1 MIKKIIILCSVFF
14 LSLTPVMAEKSPEAE
29 AFVMGVS
36 NRVIEI
42 LNLSTAQK
50 KEDAF
55 RALLNEKANLNRI
68 SAFTLGKYRRQIS
81 STQLQEFQS
90 LFETMIT
97 KVYANR
103 LGSYEDQQIVVLGSE
118 KKKKDYLVETELR
131 FSDGRDPIAIVW
143 RLRQEEDGR
152 ITLFDLRVL
161 GIWMALEQRET
172 FLSILK
178 NNNEEFNVL
187 LDNLR
192 QQIAAGST
200 VTSVYTVCI

>member
-1 MIKKIIILCSVFF
+1 MIRKIIILCSVFF
-14 LSLTPVMAEKSPEAE
+14 LSLSPVMAEKSPEAE
-29 AFVMGVS
+29 AFVMDVS
-36 NRVIEI
+36 NRVIDI
-42 LNLSTAQK
+42 LSYTSTTE

-55 RALLNEKANLNRI
+55 RTLLNEKANLKRI
-68 SAFTLGKYRRQIS
+68 ASFTLGKYRRQLS
-81 STQLQEFQS
+81 PAELQEFQS
-90 LFETMIT
+90 LFESMIT

-103 LGSYEDQQIVVLGSE
+103 LGTYEDQQIIVLGSE

-131 FSDGRDPIAIVW
+131 FKDGSDPIAIVW
-143 RLRQEEDGR
+143 RLRQEKDGR

-178 NNNEEFNVL
+178 NNNEDFDVL

-192 QQIAAGST
+192 QQIATGST
-200 VTSVYTVCI
+200 KTSD

>member
-1 MIKKIIILCSVFF
+1 MIRKIIILCSAFF
-14 LSLTPVMAEKSPEAE
+14 LSLSPVMAEKSPEAE
-29 AFVMGVS
+29 AFVVDVS
-36 NRVIEI
+36 NRVIDI
-42 LNLSTAQK
+42 LSYSSSTE

-55 RALLNEKANLNRI
+55 RKLLNEKANLKRI
-68 SAFTLGKYRRQIS
+68 AAFTLGKYRRQLS
-81 STQLQEFQS
+81 PAELQEFQS
-90 LFETMIT
+90 LFESMIT

-103 LGSYEDQQIVVLGSE
+103 LGTYEDQQIIVLGSE

-131 FSDGRDPIAIVW
+131 FKDGSDPIAIVW
-143 RLRQEEDGR
+143 RLRQEKDGR

-178 NNNEEFNVL
+178 NNNEDFDVL

-192 QQIAAGST
+192 QQIATGST
-200 VTSVYTVCI
+200 KTSD

>member
-1 MIKKIIILCSVFF
+1 MFNRIIILCSVFF
-14 LSLTPVMAEKSPEAE
+14 LSLTPVVAEKSPEAE
-29 AFVMGVS
+29 AFVMDVS
-36 NRVIEI
+36 NQVIEI
-42 LNLSTAQK
+42 LNLTTAK
-50 KEDAF
+50 EKEDEF
-55 RALLNEKANLNRI
+55 RVLLNNKANLKRI
-68 SAFTLGKYRRQIS
+68 AAFTLGKYRHQLS
-81 STQLQEFQS
+81 PTELQEFQS

-103 LGSYEDQQIVVLGSE
+103 LGSYEDQKIVVLGSE

-131 FSDGRDPIAIVW
+131 FNDGSDPIAIVW
-143 RLRQEEDGR
+143 RLRQEKDGR

-178 NNNEEFNVL
+178 NNNEDFNVL

-192 QQIAAGST
+192 QQISAGST
-200 VTSVYTVCI
+200 VTSD

>member
-1 MIKKIIILCSVFF
+1 MFNRIIILCSVFF
-14 LSLTPVMAEKSPEAE
+14 LSLTPVVAEKSPEAE
-29 AFVMGVS
+29 AFVMDVS
-36 NRVIEI
+36 NQVIEI
-42 LNLSTAQK
+42 LNLTSAQE
-50 KEDAF
+50 KEDEF
-55 RALLNEKANLNRI
+55 RVLLNNKANLKRI
-68 SAFTLGKYRRQIS
+68 AAFTLGKYRRQLS
-81 STQLQEFQS
+81 PTELQEFQS

-103 LGSYEDQQIVVLGSE
+103 LGSYEDQKIVVLGSE

-131 FSDGRDPIAIVW
+131 FNDGSDPIAIVW
-143 RLRQEEDGR
+143 RLRQEKDGR

-178 NNNEEFNVL
+178 NNNEDFNVL

-192 QQIAAGST
+192 QQISAGST
-200 VTSVYTVCI
+200 VTSD

>member
-1 MIKKIIILCSVFF
+1 MIRKIIILCSAFF
-14 LSLTPVMAEKSPEAE
+14 LSLSPVMAEKSPEAE
-29 AFVMGVS
+29 AFVVDVS
-36 NRVIEI
+36 NRVIDI
-42 LNLSTAQK
+42 LSYSSTTE

-55 RALLNEKANLNRI
+55 RKLLNEKANLKRI
-68 SAFTLGKYRRQIS
+68 AAFTLGKYRRQLS
-81 STQLQEFQS
+81 PAELKEFQS
-90 LFETMIT
+90 LFESMIT

-103 LGSYEDQQIVVLGSE
+103 LGTYDDQQIIVLGSE

-131 FSDGRDPIAIVW
+131 FKDGSDPIAIVW
-143 RLRQEEDGR
+143 RLRQEKDGR

-178 NNNEEFNVL
+178 NNNEDFDVL

-192 QQIAAGST
+192 QQIATGST
-200 VTSVYTVCI
+200 KTSD

>member
-1 MIKKIIILCSVFF
+1 MFNRIIILCSVFF
-14 LSLTPVMAEKSPEAE
+14 LSLTPVVAEKSPEAE
-29 AFVMGVS
+29 AFVMDVS
-36 NRVIEI
+36 NQVIEI
-42 LNLSTAQK
+42 LNLTTAQE
-50 KEDAF
+50 KEDEF
-55 RALLNEKANLNRI
+55 RVLLNNKANLKRI
-68 SAFTLGKYRRQIS
+68 AAFTLGKYRRQLS
-81 STQLQEFQS
+81 LTELQEFQS

-103 LGSYEDQQIVVLGSE
+103 LGSYEDQKIVVLGSE

-131 FSDGRDPIAIVW
+131 FNDGSNPIAIVW
-143 RLRQEEDGR
+143 RLRQEKDGR

-178 NNNEEFNVL
+178 NNNEDFNVL

-192 QQIAAGST
+192 QQISAGST
-200 VTSVYTVCI
+200 VTSD

>member
-1 MIKKIIILCSVFF
+1 MFNRIIILCSVFF
-14 LSLTPVMAEKSPEAE
+14 LSLTPVVAEKSPEAE
-29 AFVMGVS
+29 AFVMDVS
-36 NRVIEI
+36 NQVIEI
-42 LNLSTAQK
+42 LNLTTAQE
-50 KEDAF
+50 KEDEF
-55 RALLNEKANLNRI
+55 RALLNNKANLKRI
-68 SAFTLGKYRRQIS
+68 AAFTLGKYRRQLS
-81 STQLQEFQS
+81 PTELQEFQS

-103 LGSYEDQQIVVLGSE
+103 LGSYEDQKIVVLGSE

-131 FSDGRDPIAIVW
+131 FNDGSDPIAIVW
-143 RLRQEEDGR
+143 RLRQEKDGR

-178 NNNEEFNVL
+178 NNNEDFNVL

-192 QQIAAGST
+192 QQISAGST
-200 VTSVYTVCI
+200 VTSD

>member
-1 MIKKIIILCSVFF
+1 MIKKIVILCSIFF
-14 LSLTPVMAEKSPEAE
+14 LSLSPVMAEKSPEAE
-29 AFVMGVS
+29 AFVMDVS
-36 NRVIEI
+36 NRVIDI
-42 LNLSTAQK
+42 LSYTSTTE

-55 RALLNEKANLNRI
+55 RTLLNEKANLKRI
-68 SAFTLGKYRRQIS
+68 AAFTLGKYRRQLS
-81 STQLQEFQS
+81 PAELQEFQS
-90 LFETMIT
+90 LFESMIT

-103 LGSYEDQQIVVLGSE
+103 LGTYEDQQIIVLGSE

-131 FSDGRDPIAIVW
+131 FKDGSDPIAIVW
-143 RLRQEEDGR
+143 RLRQEKDGR

-178 NNNEEFNVL
+178 NNNEDFDVL

-192 QQIAAGST
+192 QQIATGT
-200 VTSVYTVCI
+200 TKTSD

>member
-1 MIKKIIILCSVFF
+1 MIRKIIILCSVFF
-14 LSLTPVMAEKSPEAE
+14 LSLSPVMAEKSPEAE
-29 AFVMGVS
+29 AFVMDVS
-36 NRVIEI
+36 NRVIDI
-42 LNLSTAQK
+42 LSYTSTTE

-55 RALLNEKANLNRI
+55 RTLLNEKANLKRI
-68 SAFTLGKYRRQIS
+68 AAFTLGKYRRQLS
-81 STQLQEFQS
+81 PAELQEFQS
-90 LFETMIT
+90 LFESMIT

-103 LGSYEDQQIVVLGSE
+103 LGTYEDQKIIVLGSE

-131 FSDGRDPIAIVW
+131 FKDGSDPIAIVW
-143 RLRQEEDGR
+143 RLRQEKDGR

-178 NNNEEFNVL
+178 NNNEDFDVL

-192 QQIAAGST
+192 QQIATGST
-200 VTSVYTVCI
+200 KTSD

>member
-1 MIKKIIILCSVFF
+1 MIKKIIILCSLFF
-14 LSLTPVMAEKSPEAE
+14 LSLSPVMAEKSPEAE
-29 AFVMGVS
+29 AFVMDVS
-36 NRVIEI
+36 NRVIDI
-42 LNLSTAQK
+42 LSYTSTTE

-55 RALLNEKANLNRI
+55 RKLLNEKANLKRI
-68 SAFTLGKYRRQIS
+68 AAFTLGKYRRQLS
-81 STQLQEFQS
+81 PAELQEFQS
-90 LFETMIT
+90 LFESMIT

-103 LGSYEDQQIVVLGSE
+103 LGTYEDQQIIVLGSE

-131 FSDGRDPIAIVW
+131 FKDGSDPIAIVW
-143 RLRQEEDGR
+143 RLRQEKDGR

-178 NNNEEFNVL
+178 NNNEDFNVL

-192 QQIAAGST
+192 QQIATGLT
-200 VTSVYTVCI
+200 KTSD

>member
-1 MIKKIIILCSVFF
+1 MIRKIIILCSVFF
-14 LSLTPVMAEKSPEAE
+14 LSLSPVMAEKSPKAE
-29 AFVMGVS
+29 AFVMDVS
-36 NRVIEI
+36 NRVIDI
-42 LNLSTAQK
+42 LSYTSTTE

-55 RALLNEKANLNRI
+55 RTLLNEKANLKRI
-68 SAFTLGKYRRQIS
+68 AAFTLGKYRRQLS
-81 STQLQEFQS
+81 PAELQEFQS
-90 LFETMIT
+90 LFESMIT

-103 LGSYEDQQIVVLGSE
+103 LGTYEDQQIIVLGSE

-131 FSDGRDPIAIVW
+131 FKDGSDPIAIVW
-143 RLRQEEDGR
+143 RLRQEKDGR

-178 NNNEEFNVL
+178 NNNEDFDIL

-192 QQIAAGST
+192 QQIATGST
-200 VTSVYTVCI
+200 KTSD

>member
-1 MIKKIIILCSVFF
+1 MFNRIIILCSVFF
-14 LSLTPVMAEKSPEAE
+14 LSLTPVVAEKSPEAE
-29 AFVMGVS
+29 TFVMDVS
-36 NRVIEI
+36 NQVIEI
-42 LNLSTAQK
+42 LNLTTAQE
-50 KEDAF
+50 KEDEF
-55 RALLNEKANLNRI
+55 RVLLNNKANLKRI
-68 SAFTLGKYRRQIS
+68 AAFTLGKYRHQLS
-81 STQLQEFQS
+81 PTELQEFQS

-103 LGSYEDQQIVVLGSE
+103 LGSYEDQKIVVLGSE

-131 FSDGRDPIAIVW
+131 FNDGSDPIAIVW
-143 RLRQEEDGR
+143 RLRQEKDGR

-178 NNNEEFNVL
+178 NNNEDFNVL

-192 QQIAAGST
+192 QQISAGST
-200 VTSVYTVCI
+200 VTSD

>member
-1 MIKKIIILCSVFF
+1 MIRKIIILCSVFF
-14 LSLTPVMAEKSPEAE
+14 LSLSPVMAEKSPEAE
-29 AFVMGVS
+29 AFVMDVS
-36 NRVIEI
+36 NRVIDI
-42 LNLSTAQK
+42 LSYTSTTE

-55 RALLNEKANLNRI
+55 RTLLNEKANLKRI
-68 SAFTLGKYRRQIS
+68 AAFTLGKYRRQLS
-81 STQLQEFQS
+81 PAELQEFQS
-90 LFETMIT
+90 LFESMIT

-103 LGSYEDQQIVVLGSE
+103 LGNYEDQQIIVLGSE

-131 FSDGRDPIAIVW
+131 FKDGSDPIAIVW
-143 RLRQEEDGR
+143 RLRQEKDGR

-178 NNNEEFNVL
+178 NNNEDFDVL

-192 QQIAAGST
+192 QQIATGST
-200 VTSVYTVCI
+200 KTSD

>member
-1 MIKKIIILCSVFF
+1 MIRKIIILCSVFF
-14 LSLTPVMAEKSPEAE
+14 LSISPVMAEKSPEAE
-29 AFVMGVS
+29 AFVMDVS
-36 NRVIEI
+36 NRVIDI
-42 LNLSTAQK
+42 LSYTSTTE

-55 RALLNEKANLNRI
+55 RTLLNEKANLKRI
-68 SAFTLGKYRRQIS
+68 AAFTLGKYRRQLS
-81 STQLQEFQS
+81 PAELQEFQS
-90 LFETMIT
+90 LFESMIT

-103 LGSYEDQQIVVLGSE
+103 LGTYEDQQIIVLGSE

-131 FSDGRDPIAIVW
+131 FKDGSDPIAIVW
-143 RLRQEEDGR
+143 RLRQEKDGR

-178 NNNEEFNVL
+178 NNNEDFDVL

-192 QQIAAGST
+192 QQIATGT
-200 VTSVYTVCI
+200 TKTSD

>member
-1 MIKKIIILCSVFF
+1 MIRKIIILCSAFF
-14 LSLTPVMAEKSPEAE
+14 LPLSPVMAEKSPEAE
-29 AFVMGVS
+29 AFVVDVS
-36 NRVIEI
+36 NRVIDI
-42 LNLSTAQK
+42 LSYSSSTE

-55 RALLNEKANLNRI
+55 RKLLNEKANLKRI
-68 SAFTLGKYRRQIS
+68 AAFTLGKYRRQLS
-81 STQLQEFQS
+81 PAELKEFQS
-90 LFETMIT
+90 LFESMIT

-103 LGSYEDQQIVVLGSE
+103 LGTYDDQQIIVLGSE

-131 FSDGRDPIAIVW
+131 FKDGSDPIAIVW
-143 RLRQEEDGR
+143 RLRQEKDGR

-178 NNNEEFNVL
+178 NNNEDFDVL

-192 QQIAAGST
+192 QQIATGST
-200 VTSVYTVCI
+200 KTSD

>member
-36 NRVIEI
+36 NRVIDI
-42 LNLSTAQK
+42 LNLSTAQE

-103 LGSYEDQQIVVLGSE
+103 LGSYEDQQIVVLGSG

-143 RLRQEEDGR
+143 RLRQEKDGR

-200 VTSVYTVCI
+200 VTSD

>member
-1 MIKKIIILCSVFF
+1 MFNRIIILCSVFF
-14 LSLTPVMAEKSPEAE
+14 LSLTPVVAEKSPEAE
-29 AFVMGVS
+29 AFVMDVS
-36 NRVIEI
+36 NQVIEI
-42 LNLSTAQK
+42 LNLTTAQE
-50 KEDAF
+50 KEDEF
-55 RALLNEKANLNRI
+55 RVLLNNKANLKRI
-68 SAFTLGKYRRQIS
+68 AAFTLGKYRHQLS
-81 STQLQEFQS
+81 PTELQEFQS

-103 LGSYEDQQIVVLGSE
+103 LGSYEDQKIVVLGSE

-131 FSDGRDPIAIVW
+131 FNDGSDPIAIVW
-143 RLRQEEDGR
+143 RLRQEKDGR

-178 NNNEEFNVL
+178 NNNEDFNVL

-192 QQIAAGST
+192 QKISTGST
-200 VTSVYTVCI
+200 VTSD

>member
-1 MIKKIIILCSVFF
+1 MFGIF
-14 LSLTPVMAEKSPEAE
+14 LSISPVMAEKSPEAE
-29 AFVMGVS
+29 AFVMDVS
-36 NRVIEI
+36 NRVIDI
-42 LNLSTAQK
+42 LSYTSTTE

-55 RALLNEKANLNRI
+55 RTLLNEKANLKRI
-68 SAFTLGKYRRQIS
+68 AAFTLGKYRRQLS
-81 STQLQEFQS
+81 PAELQEFQS
-90 LFETMIT
+90 LFESMIT

-103 LGSYEDQQIVVLGSE
+103 LGTYEDQQIIVLGSE

-131 FSDGRDPIAIVW
+131 FKDGSDPIAIVW
-143 RLRQEEDGR
+143 RLRQEKDGR

-178 NNNEEFNVL
+178 NNNEDFDVL

-192 QQIAAGST
+192 QQIATGST
-200 VTSVYTVCI
+200 KTSD

>member
-1 MIKKIIILCSVFF
+1 MIKKIVILCSVFF
-14 LSLTPVMAEKSPEAE
+14 LSLAPVMAEKSPEAE
-29 AFVMGVS
+29 AFVMDVS
-36 NRVIEI
+36 NRVIDI
-42 LNLSTAQK
+42 LSYTSTTE

-55 RALLNEKANLNRI
+55 RTLLNEKANLKRI
-68 SAFTLGKYRRQIS
+68 AAFTLGKYRRQLS
-81 STQLQEFQS
+81 PAELQEFQS

-103 LGSYEDQQIVVLGSE
+103 LSTYEDQPIIVLGSE

-131 FSDGRDPIAIVW
+131 FKDGSDPIAIVW
-143 RLRQEEDGR
+143 RLRQEKDGR

-178 NNNEEFNVL
+178 NNNEDFDVL

-192 QQIAAGST
+192 QQIATGST
-200 VTSVYTVCI
+200 KTSD

>member
-1 MIKKIIILCSVFF
+1 MIRKIITLCSVFF
-14 LSLTPVMAEKSPEAE
+14 LSLSPVMAEKSPEAE
-29 AFVMGVS
+29 AFVMDVS
-36 NRVIEI
+36 NRVIDI
-42 LNLSTAQK
+42 LSYTSTTE

-55 RALLNEKANLNRI
+55 RTLLNEKANLKRI
-68 SAFTLGKYRRQIS
+68 AAFTLGKYRRQLS
-81 STQLQEFQS
+81 PAELQEFQS
-90 LFETMIT
+90 LFESMIT

-103 LGSYEDQQIVVLGSE
+103 LGTYEDQQIIVLGSE

-131 FSDGRDPIAIVW
+131 FQDGSDPIAIVW
-143 RLRQEEDGR
+143 RMRQEKDGR

-178 NNNEEFNVL
+178 NNNEDFDVL

-192 QQIAAGST
+192 QQIATGT
-200 VTSVYTVCI
+200 TKTSD

>member
-1 MIKKIIILCSVFF
+1 MIRKIIILCSVFF
-14 LSLTPVMAEKSPEAE
+14 LSISPVMAEKSPEAE
-29 AFVMGVS
+29 AFVMDVS
-36 NRVIEI
+36 NRVIDI
-42 LNLSTAQK
+42 LSYTSTTE

-55 RALLNEKANLNRI
+55 RTLLNEKANLKRI
-68 SAFTLGKYRRQIS
+68 AAFTLGKYRRQLS
-81 STQLQEFQS
+81 PAELQEFQS
-90 LFETMIT
+90 LFESMIT

-103 LGSYEDQQIVVLGSE
+103 LGTYEDQQIIVLRSE

-131 FSDGRDPIAIVW
+131 FKDGSDPIAIVW
-143 RLRQEEDGR
+143 RLRQEKDGR

-178 NNNEEFNVL
+178 NNNEDFDVL

-192 QQIAAGST
+192 QQIATGST
-200 VTSVYTVCI
+200 KTSD

>member
-1 MIKKIIILCSVFF
+1 MIKKIVILCSLFF
-14 LSLTPVMAEKSPEAE
+14 LSLAPVMAEKSPEAE
-29 AFVMGVS
+29 AFVMDVS
-36 NRVIEI
+36 NRVIDI
-42 LNLSTAQK
+42 LNYTSTSE

-55 RALLNEKANLNRI
+55 RTLLNEKANLKRI
-68 SAFTLGKYRRQIS
+68 AAFTLGKYRRQLS
-81 STQLQEFQS
+81 PAELQEFQS
-90 LFETMIT
+90 LFESMIT

-103 LGSYEDQQIVVLGSE
+103 LGTYENQQIIVLGSE

-131 FSDGRDPIAIVW
+131 FKDGSDPIAIVW
-143 RLRQEEDGR
+143 RLRQEKDGR

-178 NNNEEFNVL
+178 NNNEDFDVL

-192 QQIAAGST
+192 QQIATGST
-200 VTSVYTVCI
+200 KTSD

>member
-1 MIKKIIILCSVFF
+1 MIRKIIILCSVFF
-14 LSLTPVMAEKSPEAE
+14 LSISPVMAEKSPEAE
-29 AFVMGVS
+29 AFVMDVS
-36 NRVIEI
+36 NRVIDI
-42 LNLSTAQK
+42 LSYTSTTK

-55 RALLNEKANLNRI
+55 RTLLNEKANLKRI
-68 SAFTLGKYRRQIS
+68 AAFTLGKYRRQLS
-81 STQLQEFQS
+81 PAELKEFQS
-90 LFETMIT
+90 LFESMIT

-103 LGSYEDQQIVVLGSE
+103 LGTYDDQQIIVLGSE

-131 FSDGRDPIAIVW
+131 FKDGSDPITIVW
-143 RLRQEEDGR
+143 RLRQEKDGR

-178 NNNEEFNVL
+178 NNNEDFDVL

-192 QQIAAGST
+192 QQIATGST
-200 VTSVYTVCI
+200 KTSD

>member
-1 MIKKIIILCSVFF
+1 MIRKIIILCSLFF
-14 LSLTPVMAEKSPEAE
+14 LSISPVMAEKSPEAE
-29 AFVMGVS
+29 AFVMDVS
-36 NRVIEI
+36 NRVIDI
-42 LNLSTAQK
+42 LSYTSTTE

-55 RALLNEKANLNRI
+55 RTLLNEKANLKRI
-68 SAFTLGKYRRQIS
+68 AAFTLGKYRRQLS
-81 STQLQEFQS
+81 PAELQEFQS
-90 LFETMIT
+90 LFESMIT

-103 LGSYEDQQIVVLGSE
+103 LGTYEDQQIIVLGSE

-131 FSDGRDPIAIVW
+131 FKDGSDPIAIVW
-143 RLRQEEDGR
+143 RLRQEKDGR

-178 NNNEEFNVL
+178 NNNEDFDVL

-192 QQIAAGST
+192 QQIATGST
-200 VTSVYTVCI
+200 KTSD

>member
-1 MIKKIIILCSVFF
+1 MFNRIIILCSVFF
-14 LSLTPVMAEKSPEAE
+14 LSLTPVVAEKSPEAE
-29 AFVMGVS
+29 AFVMDVS
-36 NRVIEI
+36 NQVIEI
-42 LNLSTAQK
+42 LNLTTAHE
-50 KEDAF
+50 KEDEF
-55 RALLNEKANLNRI
+55 RVLLNNKANLKRI
-68 SAFTLGKYRRQIS
+68 AAFTLGKYRRQLS
-81 STQLQEFQS
+81 LTELQEFQS

-103 LGSYEDQQIVVLGSE
+103 LGSYEDQKIVVLGSE

-131 FSDGRDPIAIVW
+131 FNDGSDPIAILW
-143 RLRQEEDGR
+143 RLRQEKDGR

-178 NNNEEFNVL
+178 NNNEDFNVL

-192 QQIAAGST
+192 QQISAGST
-200 VTSVYTVCI
+200 VTSD

>member
-1 MIKKIIILCSVFF
+1 MFNRIIILCSVFF
-14 LSLTPVMAEKSPEAE
+14 LSLTPVVAEKSPEAE
-29 AFVMGVS
+29 AFVMDVS
-36 NRVIEI
+36 NQVIEI
-42 LNLSTAQK
+42 LNLTTAQE
-50 KEDAF
+50 KEDEF
-55 RALLNEKANLNRI
+55 RVLLNNKANLKRI
-68 SAFTLGKYRRQIS
+68 AAFTLGKYRRQLS
-81 STQLQEFQS
+81 LTELQEFQS

-103 LGSYEDQQIVVLGSE
+103 LGSYEDQKIVVLGSE

-131 FSDGRDPIAIVW
+131 FNDGSDPIAIVW
-143 RLRQEEDGR
+143 RLRQEKDGR

-178 NNNEEFNVL
+178 NNNEDFNVL

-192 QQIAAGST
+192 QQISAGST
-200 VTSVYTVCI
+200 VTSD

>member
-1 MIKKIIILCSVFF
+1 MIRKIIILCSVFF
-14 LSLTPVMAEKSPEAE
+14 LSISPVMAEKSPEAE
-29 AFVMGVS
+29 AFVMDVS
-36 NRVIEI
+36 NRVIDI
-42 LNLSTAQK
+42 LSYTSTTE

-55 RALLNEKANLNRI
+55 RSLLNEKANLKRI
-68 SAFTLGKYRRQIS
+68 AAFTLGKYRRQLS
-81 STQLQEFQS
+81 PAELQEFQS
-90 LFETMIT
+90 LFESMIT

-103 LGSYEDQQIVVLGSE
+103 LGTYEDQQIIVLGSE

-131 FSDGRDPIAIVW
+131 FKDGSDPIAIVW
-143 RLRQEEDGR
+143 RLRQEKDGR

-178 NNNEEFNVL
+178 NNNEDFDVL

-192 QQIAAGST
+192 QQIATGST
-200 VTSVYTVCI
+200 KTSD

>member
-1 MIKKIIILCSVFF
+1 MFNRIIILCSVFF
-14 LSLTPVMAEKSPEAE
+14 LSLTPVVAEKSSEAE
-29 AFVMGVS
+29 AFVMDVS
-36 NRVIEI
+36 NQVIEI
-42 LNLSTAQK
+42 LNLTTAQE
-50 KEDAF
+50 KEDEF
-55 RALLNEKANLNRI
+55 RVLLNNKANLKRI
-68 SAFTLGKYRRQIS
+68 AAFTLGKYRHQLS
-81 STQLQEFQS
+81 PTELQEFQS

-103 LGSYEDQQIVVLGSE
+103 LGSYEDQKIVVLGSE

-131 FSDGRDPIAIVW
+131 FNDGSDPIAIVW
-143 RLRQEEDGR
+143 RLRQEKDGR

-178 NNNEEFNVL
+178 NNNEDFNVL

-192 QQIAAGST
+192 QQISAGST
-200 VTSVYTVCI
+200 VTSD

>member
-1 MIKKIIILCSVFF
+1 MFYRIIILCSVFF
-14 LSLTPVMAEKSPEAE
+14 LSLTPVVAEKSPEAE
-29 AFVMGVS
+29 AFVMDVS
-36 NRVIEI
+36 NQVIEI
-42 LNLSTAQK
+42 LNLTTAQE
-50 KEDAF
+50 KEDEF
-55 RALLNEKANLNRI
+55 RVLLNNKANLKRI
-68 SAFTLGKYRRQIS
+68 AAFTLGKYRHQLS
-81 STQLQEFQS
+81 PTELQEFQS

-103 LGSYEDQQIVVLGSE
+103 LGSYEDQKIVVLGSE

-131 FSDGRDPIAIVW
+131 FNDGSDPIAIVW
-143 RLRQEEDGR
+143 RLRQEKDGR

-178 NNNEEFNVL
+178 NNNEDFNVL

-192 QQIAAGST
+192 QQISAGST
-200 VTSVYTVCI
+200 VTSD

>member
-1 MIKKIIILCSVFF
+1 MFYRIIILCSVFF
-14 LSLTPVMAEKSPEAE
+14 LSLKPVVAEKSPEAE
-29 AFVMGVS
+29 AFVMDVS
-36 NRVIEI
+36 NQVIEI
-42 LNLSTAQK
+42 LNLTTAQE
-50 KEDAF
+50 KEDEF
-55 RALLNEKANLNRI
+55 RVLLNNKANLKRI
-68 SAFTLGKYRRQIS
+68 AAFTLGKYRRQLS
-81 STQLQEFQS
+81 PTELQEFQS

-103 LGSYEDQQIVVLGSE
+103 LGSYEDQKIVVLGSE

-131 FSDGRDPIAIVW
+131 FNDGSDPIAIVW
-143 RLRQEEDGR
+143 RLRQEKDGR

-178 NNNEEFNVL
+178 NNNEDFNVL

-192 QQIAAGST
+192 QQISAGST
-200 VTSVYTVCI
+200 VTSD